1 MLRLGPLVV
10 YPVEL
15 THRAVTMP
23 RHGATNDATDA
34 ASAMSHRALGSWLS
48 KFTTC
53 ARTFSPCAP
62 SFPRRSVSV
71 R

>member
-23 RHGATNDATDA
+23 RHDEYIVRRT
-34 ASAMSHRALGSWLS
+34 RQ
-48 KFTTC
+48 
-53 ARTFSPCAP
+53 AR
-62 SFPRRSVSV
+62 
-71 R
+71 

>member
-23 RHGATNDATDA
+23 RHERAAKATDGA
-34 ASAMSHRALGSWLS
+34 RAMSHRALG
-48 KFTTC
+48 T
-53 ARTFSPCAP
+53 
-62 SFPRRSVSV
+62 
-71 R
+71 